1 VRASD
6 RYLSLVYCAIGCAIY
21 ILCLNHPHDLPKN
34 MPKIIALIFVLILL
48 CFPSQAIAKTP
59 QYNPPLSYSNA
70 ELGRQDF
77 SGQKLQKAEFSNAN
91 LDSTNFSGAD
101 LTGAVLSA
109 SILNRTNLHGANLTQ
124 SFLDLSRLDRV
135 DLSDA
140 ILVDALM
147 LQSTFKDVNI
157 TGADFSGAIL
167 DRLQQKQLCQIADG
181 VNPTTGISTRDS
193 LECK

>member
-1 VRASD
+1 MS
-6 RYLSLVYCAIGCAIY
+6 
-21 ILCLNHPHDLPKN
+21 
-34 MPKIIALIFVLILL
+34 KIIALILALVVLCCAGMASL
-48 CFPSQAIAKTP
+48 SGRSYAYAAKTP
-59 QYNPPLSYSNA
+59 QYNPPLSFSNA

-91 LDSTNFSGAD
+91 LDSTNFAGAD

-109 SILNRTNLHGANLTQ
+109 SILNRTNLHGANITQ
-124 SFLDLSRLDRV
+124 GFADLARFDNV

-140 ILVDALM
+140 ILVDAMM
-147 LQSTFKDVNI
+147 LGSTFKDVNI

-167 DRLQQKQLCQIADG
+167 DKLQQKQLCKIASG
-181 VNPTTGISTRDS
+181 INPTTGISTRES